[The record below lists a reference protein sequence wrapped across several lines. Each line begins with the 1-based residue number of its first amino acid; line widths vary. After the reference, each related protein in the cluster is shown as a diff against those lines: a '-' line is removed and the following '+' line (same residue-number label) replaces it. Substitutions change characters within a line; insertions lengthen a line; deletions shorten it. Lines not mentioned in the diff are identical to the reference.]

1 MLSLRQCLG
10 RSHMRKLGG
19 HSIFWSMASC
29 ALPVSFCMLTLSRRV
44 LAPNNSILLFV
55 VAILCKPVASGA
67 GNRGQDWVQ
76 GQEWPPSHIVTVLHA
91 LDGNSISTK
100 IRYVEIRRY
109 FFLFFFF
116 QEGLLEVAMLIF
128 SFFPSPPPFFN
139 KKHLC
144 ICTCPYLN
152 SG

>member
-109 FFLFFFF
+109 FFLFFFSKKAF
-116 QEGLLEVAMLIF
+116 WKLQCLY
-128 SFFPSPPPFFN
+128 FPSSLPLLHFLIRSISVYV
-139 KKHLC
+139 HAH
-144 ICTCPYLN
+144 I
-152 SG
+152 